1 MSGQKKLLHGESNE
15 YMSYKSSYTSMVQVR
30 GLIGI

>member
-15 YMSYKSSYTSMVQVR
+15 YMGYKSSYTSMAQVR